1 MTGQRGEG
9 TAADPNGAGP
19 DGPSQAGREGRSND
33 GPDEMTE
40 TARRD
45 GRSNDGPDGMT
56 ETAGRV
62 RAALE
67 EIFGRIAPIGTAF
80 AAQRRACLAAGTE
93 LTPDRLTGVREII
106 WHQLGLL
113 PAADGAG
120 IVAAPGVVGGRE
132 RHLEWWQRGASGDDA
147 PDNYSRI
154 RLNLDPESIDLYD
167 YLDMDWFTV
176 LRAEG
181 RRYVYGPY
189 IDFSGA
195 DRSILA
201 MTIPVRDLA
210 HGQSKRGGTGAS
222 AAGESGT
229 GTSGDSENGSADSDG
244 KSRSADSG
252 DAENGT
258 ADGDGGENGSGDGE
272 FLGVAGADI
281 RMSHLEPALLAIL
294 RPLAAPA
301 VLVTAERRVVAA
313 NTPRW
318 IPGTRLD
325 RFPRVGDDGFCAVI
339 EIGADS
345 GWLLAASHD

>member
-1 MTGQRGEG
+1 MTGQPGEG
-9 TAADPNGAGP
+9 RAAGPNGGGP
-19 DGPSQAGREGRSND
+19 G
-33 GPDEMTE
+33 E
-40 TARRD
+40 TNELA
-45 GRSNDGPDGMT
+45 

-67 EIFGRIAPIGTAF
+67 EIFGRITPIGAAF

-93 LTPDRLTGVREII
+93 LTPDRLAGVREII

-120 IVAAPGVVGGRE
+120 IVAAPGVVAGRE
-132 RHLEWWQRGASGDDA
+132 RHLEWWQRAASGDDA
-147 PDNYSRI
+147 PGGYSRI

-167 YLDMDWFTV
+167 YLAMDWFTV
-176 LRAEG
+176 PRTEQ

-201 MTIPVRDLA
+201 MTIPVRDLGD
-210 HGQSKRGGTGAS
+210 GQSRTGRGAGS
-222 AAGESGT
+222 ADGESGT
-229 GTSGDSENGSADSDG
+229 GQRGNSEHGSAG
-244 KSRSADSG
+244 SG
-252 DAENGT
+252 RGN
-258 ADGDGGENGSGDGE
+258 NSSGDGE

-294 RPLAAPA
+294 RPLASPA

-318 IPGTRLD
+318 IPGTRLG
-325 RFPRVGDDGFCAVI
+325 RLPRPGDGEFTAVA

-345 GWLLAASHD
+345 DWLLAAVRPVASA

>member
-1 MTGQRGEG
+1 MTGQRGNGSALNPSG
-9 TAADPNGAGP
+9 TRRGEPNELA
-19 DGPSQAGREGRSND
+19 
-33 GPDEMTE
+33 
-40 TARRD
+40 
-45 GRSNDGPDGMT
+45 

-67 EIFGRIAPIGTAF
+67 EIFRRITPIGAAF

-106 WHQLGLL
+106 WRQLGLL

-120 IVAAPGVVGGRE
+120 IVAAPGVVAGRE
-132 RHLEWWQRGASGDDA
+132 RHLEWWQRTAAGDDA
-147 PDNYSRI
+147 PDGYSRI

-176 LRAEG
+176 PRSAG

-201 MTIPVRDLA
+201 MTIPVLDPA
-210 HGQSKRGGTGAS
+210 H
-222 AAGESGT
+222 GESG
-229 GTSGDSENGSADSDG
+229 DG
-244 KSRSADSG
+244 EVGHGEA
-252 DAENGT
+252 
-258 ADGDGGENGSGDGE
+258 GDGESGGGHGE

-294 RPLAAPA
+294 RALAAPA
-301 VLVTAERRVVAA
+301 VLVTAERRVLAA
-313 NTPRW
+313 NSPRW

-325 RFPRVGDDGFCAVI
+325 RLPRPGEAEFTAVT

-345 GWLLAASHD
+345 GWLLATAHAW

>member
-9 TAADPNGAGP
+9 APADPGGARPG
-19 DGPSQAGREGRSND
+19 E
-33 GPDEMTE
+33 PDEL
-40 TARRD
+40 A
-45 GRSNDGPDGMT
+45 

-67 EIFGRIAPIGTAF
+67 EIFRRITPIGAAF

-106 WHQLGLL
+106 WRQLTLL

-120 IVAAPGVVGGRE
+120 IVAAPGVVAGRE
-132 RHLEWWQRGASGDDA
+132 RHLEWWQRTDSSDGDPA
-147 PDNYSRI
+147 GYSRI

-176 LRAEG
+176 PRAEG

-201 MTIPVRDLA
+201 MTIPVLDP
-210 HGQSKRGGTGAS
+210 
-222 AAGESGT
+222 
-229 GTSGDSENGSADSDG
+229 
-244 KSRSADSG
+244 
-252 DAENGT
+252 
-258 ADGDGGENGSGDGE
+258 ADGDSGGAEGGGRQSEGGGGQSEGSTDGHNEDGAGHNDGSGGHSK

-294 RPLAAPA
+294 RALAAPA
-301 VLVTAERRVVAA
+301 VLVTAERRVLAA

-325 RFPRVGDDGFCAVI
+325 RLPLTGDDEFTAVI

-345 GWLLAASHD
+345 GWLLAVSND

>member
-1 MTGQRGEG
+1 MTGQPDEG
-9 TAADPNGAGP
+9 PAAGPSGAGLEEP
-19 DGPSQAGREGRSND
+19 EGL
-33 GPDEMTE
+33 
-40 TARRD
+40 AA
-45 GRSNDGPDGMT
+45 
-56 ETAGRV
+56 TAGRV

-67 EIFGRIAPIGTAF
+67 EIFRRITPIGAAF

-93 LTPDRLTGVREII
+93 LTPDRLSGVREII
-106 WHQLGLL
+106 WHQLSLL

-120 IVAAPGVVGGRE
+120 IVAAPGVVAGRE
-132 RHLEWWQRGASGDDA
+132 RHLEWWQRAASGDDA
-147 PDNYSRI
+147 PDGYSRI

-176 LRAEG
+176 PRAEG

-201 MTIPVRDLA
+201 MTIPVVDSPD
-210 HGQSKRGGTGAS
+210 GQSRRGGRS
-222 AAGESGT
+222 AA
-229 GTSGDSENGSADSDG
+229 DG
-244 KSRSADSG
+244 A
-252 DAENGT
+252 
-258 ADGDGGENGSGDGE
+258 SGDGE

-294 RPLAAPA
+294 RALAAPA
-301 VLVTAERRVVAA
+301 VLVTAERRVLAA

-325 RFPRVGDDGFCAVI
+325 RLPRPGEDESTAVT

-345 GWLLAASHD
+345 GWLLAAIRPGASA

>member
-1 MTGQRGEG
+1 M
-9 TAADPNGAGP
+9 
-19 DGPSQAGREGRSND
+19 
-33 GPDEMTE
+33 
-40 TARRD
+40 
-45 GRSNDGPDGMT
+45 
-56 ETAGRV
+56 
-62 RAALE
+62 
-67 EIFGRIAPIGTAF
+67 
-80 AAQRRACLAAGTE
+80 
-93 LTPDRLTGVREII
+93 REII

-113 PAADGAG
+113 PSADGAG

-132 RHLEWWQRGASGDDA
+132 RHLEWWQRGASGGDA

-176 LRAEG
+176 PRAEG

-201 MTIPVRDLA
+201 MTIPVRDPA
-210 HGQSKRGGTGAS
+210 HGQSGRGGTAS
-222 AAGESGT
+222 SEDGVSGT
-229 GTSGDSENGSADSDG
+229 
-244 KSRSADSG
+244 
-252 DAENGT
+252 
-258 ADGDGGENGSGDGE
+258 GDGE

-325 RFPRVGDDGFCAVI
+325 RFPRVGDDGFSAVK
-339 EIGADS
+339 EVGADS

>member
-1 MTGQRGEG
+1 MTGRRGEG
-9 TAADPNGAGP
+9 TAADPNGAGS
-19 DGPSQAGREGRSND
+19 DGPSHAGSEGRNND
-33 GPDEMTE
+33 GPHGTAE

-45 GRSNDGPDGMT
+45 GRSGAGRDGRSGAGPDGLA
-56 ETAGRV
+56 ETARRV

-67 EIFGRIAPIGTAF
+67 EIFGRIAPIGRAF

-120 IVAAPGVVGGRE
+120 IVAASGVVGGRE

-176 LRAEG
+176 PRAEG

-210 HGQSKRGGTGAS
+210 HGQSRRGGTGAS
-222 AAGESGT
+222 ADGESGDGESGT
-229 GTSGDSENGSADSDG
+229 GTSGDG
-244 KSRSADSG
+244 
-252 DAENGT
+252 ENGT
-258 ADGDGGENGSGDGE
+258 ADGDGENRSGDGE

-281 RMSHLEPALLAIL
+281 RMSHLEPALLTIL

-325 RFPRVGDDGFCAVI
+325 RFPRVGDDGFSAVI

>member
-1 MTGQRGEG
+1 MTGQPDEG
-9 TAADPNGAGP
+9 PAAGPSGAGP
-19 DGPSQAGREGRSND
+19 EEPEGLAD
-33 GPDEMTE
+33 
-40 TARRD
+40 
-45 GRSNDGPDGMT
+45 
-56 ETAGRV
+56 TAGRV

-67 EIFGRIAPIGTAF
+67 EIFRRITPIGTAF

-93 LTPDRLTGVREII
+93 LTPDRLSVVREII
-106 WHQLGLL
+106 WHQLSLL
-113 PAADGAG
+113 LAADGAG
-120 IVAAPGVVGGRE
+120 IVAAPGVVAGRE
-132 RHLEWWQRGASGDDA
+132 RHLEWWQRAASGDDA
-147 PDNYSRI
+147 PDGYSRI

-176 LRAEG
+176 PRAEG

-201 MTIPVRDLA
+201 MTIPVLDLGD
-210 HGQSKRGGTGAS
+210 GQRGSGGRGAGAGGAGGS
-222 AAGESGT
+222 GENGESENR
-229 GTSGDSENGSADSDG
+229 SEDS
-244 KSRSADSG
+244 R
-252 DAENGT
+252 
-258 ADGDGGENGSGDGE
+258 GGENGSGDPE

-301 VLVTAERRVVAA
+301 VLVTSERRVLAA

-318 IPGTRLD
+318 IPGTRLNHL
-325 RFPRVGDDGFCAVI
+325 PRPGEAEFTAVT

-345 GWLLAASHD
+345 GWLLAITTH

>member
-9 TAADPNGAGP
+9 PGVNPSGARPGQPSELAA
-19 DGPSQAGREGRSND
+19 
-33 GPDEMTE
+33 
-40 TARRD
+40 
-45 GRSNDGPDGMT
+45 
-56 ETAGRV
+56 TAGRV

-67 EIFGRIAPIGTAF
+67 EMFARIAPIGTAF

-93 LTPDRLTGVREII
+93 LTPDRLTAVREVV
-106 WHQLGLL
+106 WRQLGRL

-120 IVAAPGVVGGRE
+120 IVAAPGVVAGRE
-132 RHLEWWQRGASGDDA
+132 RHLEWWQRTAAADDN
-147 PDNYSRI
+147 PDAYSRI

-176 LRAEG
+176 PRAEG

-201 MTIPVRDLA
+201 MTIPILDPA
-210 HGQSKRGGTGAS
+210 GGCGA
-222 AAGESGT
+222 
-229 GTSGDSENGSADSDG
+229 GD
-244 KSRSADSG
+244 
-252 DAENGT
+252 
-258 ADGDGGENGSGDGE
+258 

-294 RPLAAPA
+294 RALAAPA
-301 VLVTAERRVVAA
+301 VLVTAERRVLAA
-313 NTPRW
+313 NTPGW
-318 IPGTRLD
+318 IPGTRLE
-325 RFPRVGDDGFCAVI
+325 RLPRPGEADFAAVT

-345 GWLLAASHD
+345 GWLLAAATA

>member
-1 MTGQRGEG
+1 MTGQQDKE

-19 DGPSQAGREGRSND
+19 GGPSHAG
-33 GPDEMTE
+33 
-40 TARRD
+40 RD
-45 GRSNDGPDGMT
+45 GRSDARPEGLT

-67 EIFGRIAPIGTAF
+67 EIFGRITPIAAAF
-80 AAQRRACLAAGTE
+80 AAQRCACLAAGSE
-93 LTPDRLTGVREII
+93 LTPDRLTGVREVI

-176 LRAEG
+176 PRAEG

-201 MTIPVRDLA
+201 MTIPVRDRA
-210 HGQSKRGGTGAS
+210 DGRSRRDGTGAS
-222 AAGESGT
+222 ADGEGGTGGSADGEGGT
-229 GTSGDSENGSADSDG
+229 GTSGDSENGSADGAGG
-244 KSRSADSG
+244 K
-252 DAENGT
+252 NT
-258 ADGDGGENGSGDGE
+258 SGDGE
-272 FLGVAGADI
+272 FLGVAGVDI
-281 RMSHLEPALLAIL
+281 RMSHLEPSLLTIL

-313 NTPRW
+313 NSPRW

-325 RFPRVGDDGFCAVI
+325 RFPRVGDDGFNTVI